1 MKFILVIFFS
11 CIFSFD
17 FFSQQFEPFVGKL
30 TYSIN
35 IADTSL
41 SAYFP
46 EKKMVIY
53 TNDSLLRIENY
64 TEEFGVQVL
73 IKHLVLNKSYLLLAL
88 DKGKFAIQTNHQN
101 ETQDSSRYQIEKK
114 RGKTKICGIN
124 AKKIIIHHADLAK
137 EEAFYYFKNI
147 SPKYLNAFPEF
158 PGLPVVYYLNSE
170 FGLLKYQL
178 IEIDEA
184 VPNYDLFGIPSDFK
198 KISFD
203 DFVQEM
209 IQTE

>member
-11 CIFSFD
+11 CTFLFD
-17 FFSQQFEPFVGKL
+17 FFGQQFKPFVGKL

-46 EKKMVIY
+46 EKKMIVN

-64 TEEFGVQVL
+64 TEEFGFQVL

-124 AKKIIIHHADLAK
+124 AKKILIHHPDLAK
-137 EEAFYYFKNI
+137 EETFYYFKNI
-147 SPKYLNAFPEF
+147 SPKYLNAFNEF
-158 PGLPVVYYLNSE
+158 PGLPVVYFLNSE
-170 FGLLKYQL
+170 FGMLKYQL
-178 IEIDEA
+178 IEIEES